1 MFNLNFDFSKSFAA
15 MRSLVKQSYDWGQP
29 IGNFVQS
36 GAITKTDYKEITGQD
51 YGQANASP
59 AEGKQPVVSSNETA
73 GDNHDQANDSQ
84 PAQE

>member
-1 MFNLNFDFSKSFAA
+1 MFNFNFDFSKSFAA

-51 YGQANASP
+51 YGKSSASP
-59 AEGKQPVVSSNETA
+59 VEEKQPDTDSNRTA
-73 GDNHDQANDSQ
+73 GDTHEETNSQ
-84 PAQE
+84 PVQE